1 MKGREEKGKK
11 RVIHLYAGKD
21 NQLAIWKRREEQEA
35 GDPPVRRKGQPTRY
49 LDEVDIQRRRDE
61 VKRREEQEAGDPPVR
76 RKGQQTRYL
85 AEEQEAGDP
94 PVRGKGQ
101 QTCYLAEVDNQKR
114 REEKMEC
121 GVIHR

>member
-49 LDEVDIQRRRDE
+49 LDEVDIQRRR
-61 VKRREEQEAGDPPVR
+61 EEQEA
-76 RKGQQTRYL
+76 
-85 AEEQEAGDP
+85 
-94 PVRGKGQ
+94 
-101 QTCYLAEVDNQKR
+101 KR
-114 REEKMEC
+114 RTRS
-121 GVIHR
+121 G